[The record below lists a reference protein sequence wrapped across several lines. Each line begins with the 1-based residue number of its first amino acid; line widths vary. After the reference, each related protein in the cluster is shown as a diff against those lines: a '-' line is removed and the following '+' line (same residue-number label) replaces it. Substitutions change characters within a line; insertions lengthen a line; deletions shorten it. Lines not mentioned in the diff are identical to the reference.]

1 MTDKAKELVS
11 VYVQSIVRDSDSQ
24 FEDAIMNNVT
34 PDMDFNQIYVKM
46 VHNAVTLSV
55 DLSTQIILDLLD
67 YADVLPITSD
77 EKFLQK
83 LALRIHTDSK
93 K

>member
-11 VYVQSIVRDSDSQ
+11 LYVQSIVRDSDSQ
-24 FEDAIMNNVT
+24 FEDAIMNN
-34 PDMDFNQIYVKM
+34 VKM

-67 YADVLPITSD
+67 YADVLPITSE
-77 EKFLQK
+77 EKVLQK

>member
-11 VYVQSIVRDSDSQ
+11 LYIQSIVRDSDSQ

-34 PDMDFNQIYVKM
+34 PDMNFNQIYVKM

-67 YADVLPITSD
+67 YADVLPITSE
-77 EKFLQK
+77 EKVL
-83 LALRIHTDSK
+83 
-93 K
+93 